1 MDTST
6 EEALKAIITG
16 IATAG
21 VTGDSLIE
29 SIAQSLS
36 VSSSI
41 NRDAADPVT
50 AADLARLALWAGRKE

>member
-16 IATAG
+16 IATAE

-29 SIAQSLS
+29 SIAQSLAI
-36 VSSSI
+36 SSALS
-41 NRDAADPVT
+41 RDAHDPVT
-50 AADLARLALWAGRKE
+50 AADLARLARWAGRKE